1 MKDRREGN
9 GCGNEGGWGVREL
22 VREREGGWV
31 GECGCVY
38 LVSRCDFYSHAQER
52 GKGRKKLEN
61 LVSCEG

>member
-38 LVSRCDFYSHAQER
+38 LVSRCDFYSHTRKNGGR
-52 GKGRKKLEN
+52 GGKN
-61 LVSCEG
+61 